1 MLRKFTF
8 PSILSNG
15 NKNDLV
21 IPLWLYF
28 SGLSHYDNSLYISY
42 QRSSMCTAGGSGT
55 KQNIRDLCMVWH
67 TFHIV
72 LLIIIPST
80 PGWMCF
86 RFSTVVNTIMRK
98 RALKT
103 ACFARKKMISLCKL
117 RLLYKSRC
125 LNMLLLE
132 IIIP

>member
-55 KQNIRDLCMVWH
+55 K
-67 TFHIV
+67 
-72 LLIIIPST
+72 
-80 PGWMCF
+80 
-86 RFSTVVNTIMRK
+86 
-98 RALKT
+98 
-103 ACFARKKMISLCKL
+103 
-117 RLLYKSRC
+117 
-125 LNMLLLE
+125 
-132 IIIP
+132 